1 MEFLR
6 NKRLISIIV
15 LIFLGATY
23 SSLFLLNFNRNL
35 ELAESTKVRDVQY
48 RAWKFL
54 TTETNFFERV
64 QNRDVMLS
72 MSQDDSFE
80 YNAGTFYVNTG
91 IRLAYFFNTRTL
103 FPNFN
108 ECPKDSLCEL
118 PDLRKTIKS
127 TLPNLNRVT
136 KINEKQIKRDWVLSN
151 MQEGALDKS
160 VFWATDLILLTP
172 STLFGYLGVFNEQTA
187 VSIDRESI
195 RAVLL
200 TLSERTFTPSLFG
213 VCMVKTSETYDLNK
227 DRFRVS
233 TWKLPN
239 KGFSPNNNVTELPI
253 SVDYRDLRVGTCA
266 K

>member
-1 MEFLR
+1 M
-6 NKRLISIIV
+6 
-15 LIFLGATY
+15 Y
-23 SSLFLLNFNRNL
+23 SSLFLLNFTRNL

-48 RAWKFL
+48 QAWNFL

-64 QNRDVMLS
+64 KNRDVMLS

-80 YNAGTFYVNTG
+80 NNAGTFYVNTG
-91 IRLAYFFNTRTL
+91 IRLAYFYNTRTL

-108 ECPKDSLCEL
+108 ECPQDSLCEL
-118 PDLRKTIKS
+118 PDLRETIKS

-136 KINEKQIKRDWVLSN
+136 KITEQQIKRDWVLSN

-160 VFWATDLILLTP
+160 VFWVTDLILLTP
-172 STLFGYLGVFNEQTA
+172 STLFGYLGAFNELSA

-200 TLSERTFTPSLFG
+200 TLDQRAFTPSLFG
-213 VCMVKTSETYDLNK
+213 VCMVKNAETPDLHK
-227 DRFRVS
+227 GQFRVS
-233 TWKLPN
+233 TWQLPS
-239 KGFSPNNNVTELPI
+239 KGISPNGGVIELPI
-253 SVDYRDLRVGTCA
+253 SVDYRDLKVGTCV